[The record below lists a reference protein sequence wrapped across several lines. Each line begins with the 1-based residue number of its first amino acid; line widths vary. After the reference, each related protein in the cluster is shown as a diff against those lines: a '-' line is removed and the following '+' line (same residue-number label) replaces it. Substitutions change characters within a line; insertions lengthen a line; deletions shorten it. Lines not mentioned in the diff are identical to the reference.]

1 MSETA
6 FPVNDLLRRKLQTGI
21 VIISLILCVASTLF
35 LLLFSEKIGLGISLI
50 VEGRLTAGFSLVFS
64 RFIIFIG
71 CLIFIIEAAMISF
84 IVFVMMAQRIRDI
97 GLMKAAGCPSDL
109 IFGYFMT
116 ELLIVAFVSCLL
128 GVILG
133 VLVDFASTSLFS
145 SLHLPIPQKPI
156 NFWLV
161 LLVFVLFFISA
172 VVFGAKPILDAAK
185 VEPAKAISP
194 VFYFGL
200 SEKPVFKVV
209 SKSGLTYRIAL
220 RSLFRRKSATI
231 RVILCLT
238 AVSLLATVAVAGGI
252 IADQTTKSWVEK
264 AVGKDIILIGHQ
276 DMCNQYKLLLLKFYA
291 AHVEVPF
298 NYTDEKYGVKESLL
312 SKLSSMD
319 GVIAVDARLIT
330 ETRVREVPGYL
341 MDPTTMVITSVGDN
355 REGES
360 LIVGVE
366 PANMLNMWFLEG
378 NFIRENQSRE
388 ALIGDTIAQK
398 MFTKPLNESIRV
410 FDKNF
415 NVVGVCVDPLNNGR
429 VVYVPLK
436 ALQNITGIERP
447 NVVMVKIEASANR
460 GEFLQKILAE
470 VKAAESEFGVL
481 ELNEILEKNLGFLGY
496 IWSTI
501 MLLPLFSLGAASLCL
516 VGYVLLVIIE
526 HRQEFGILR
535 ALGAKPSTIIKI
547 ISTQNIVVL
556 FSSYAAGIAF
566 GIIITLLILVPEPL
580 VTSHTILEIA
590 GWLLATLAVLFICSL
605 CPAIKFARKMILEI
619 LS

>member
-590 GWLLATLAVLFICSL
+590 GWLLATLAVLFICGL
-605 CPAIKFARKMILEI
+605 CPAIKFARKRILEI

>member
-1 MSETA
+1 
-6 FPVNDLLRRKLQTGI
+6 
-21 VIISLILCVASTLF
+21 
-35 LLLFSEKIGLGISLI
+35 
-50 VEGRLTAGFSLVFS
+50 
-64 RFIIFIG
+64 
-71 CLIFIIEAAMISF
+71 MISF
-84 IVFVMMAQRIRDI
+84 IIFVTMAQRVRDI
-97 GLMKAAGCPSDL
+97 GLMKAAGCPSEL

-116 ELLIVAFVSCLL
+116 ELLIVTFVSCLL

-209 SKSGLTYRIAL
+209 SKSGLAYRIAL

-252 IADQTTKSWVEK
+252 IADKTTKSWVEK

-276 DMCNQYKLLLLKFYA
+276 DMCNQYKLLLLKFYE

-298 NYTDEKYGVKESLL
+298 NYTDEKYGVEESLL
-312 SKLSSMD
+312 SKLSAMD

-366 PANMLNMWFLEG
+366 PTNMLNMWFLEG
-378 NFIRENQSRE
+378 NFLRENQSRE

-415 NVVGVCVDPLNNGR
+415 NVSESAWTR
-429 VVYVPLK
+429 S
-436 ALQNITGIERP
+436 ITG
-447 NVVMVKIEASANR
+447 
-460 GEFLQKILAE
+460 GL
-470 VKAAESEFGVL
+470 
-481 ELNEILEKNLGFLGY
+481 
-496 IWSTI
+496 ST
-501 MLLPLFSLGAASLCL
+501 CL
-516 VGYVLLVIIE
+516 
-526 HRQEFGILR
+526 
-535 ALGAKPSTIIKI
+535 
-547 ISTQNIVVL
+547 
-556 FSSYAAGIAF
+556 
-566 GIIITLLILVPEPL
+566 
-580 VTSHTILEIA
+580 
-590 GWLLATLAVLFICSL
+590 
-605 CPAIKFARKMILEI
+605 
-619 LS
+619 